1 MGSFVKLIIV
11 IQSTWSAW
19 AIINSFFSSNRQ
31 PYTRSLVLCEWTMYQ
46 TATTLAVGVFLCK
59 ILMQC
64 SREAEL
70 WRFHYEPLSTIWT
83 GRRGKRAKLGN
94 DSNEPISEMCEKRF
108 SRTSCYGNASER
120 LYVCGILK
128 GWLQTFAAALQTVM
142 EGYLLK

>member
-31 PYTRSLVLCEWTMYQ
+31 PHTHSLVLCEWTMYQ
-46 TATTLAVGVFLCK
+46 TATTLTVAVFYAKFSCNALVRPSFGVF
-59 ILMQC
+59 IM
-64 SREAEL
+64 SH
-70 WRFHYEPLSTIWT
+70 FPPY

-128 GWLQTFAAALQTVM
+128 GWLQTFAAAPQTVM